1 MNVFHRTFVGYSKV
15 SDKNTVVISLFPV
28 SLRIR
33 NTEMKRMYKY
43 RAGSVE
49 AVLPTLAILIAE
61 FVLSCFAQ
69 QTAIVWHT
77 TPAFILSMVTT
88 AVEFCSCSQSNKSL
102 VTLTASNRKKTVQIR
117 NSGMKLIAKNS
128 ISYTT
133 NIGSG
138 DPYSVFFIL
147 FCQNQFH
154 SHD

>member
-1 MNVFHRTFVGYSKV
+1 MQTQINIRMNVFHRTFVGYSKV

-69 QTAIVWHT
+69 
-77 TPAFILSMVTT
+77 
-88 AVEFCSCSQSNKSL
+88 
-102 VTLTASNRKKTVQIR
+102 
-117 NSGMKLIAKNS
+117 
-128 ISYTT
+128 
-133 NIGSG
+133 
-138 DPYSVFFIL
+138 
-147 FCQNQFH
+147 
-154 SHD
+154 